1 MRNNRS
7 VLITGTSTGI
17 GKACALHL
25 DKMGFKVF
33 AGVRKDKDKDTLIN
47 EASEKLKPIILDVV
61 KEDTIVDAVNIISN
75 ETEYPLF
82 GLVNNAGIGINGVLE
97 AIPVT
102 ELRNLMEVNV
112 IGLHAVTKAFLPLL
126 RKNKGR
132 IINIG
137 SISGFIASP
146 GSSSYAASKFAVR
159 AITDSLR
166 IELKPFGM
174 FVSLIAPGA
183 IESSIWDKSR
193 EYKKELRKSAD
204 TELLD
209 AYKLFVKASDKM
221 LDSIAPIP
229 AVEVAKAVAHGLTS
243 KKPKNVYFV
252 GNDAKKVY
260 ILSKLPKCLLNLLF
274 IKSLTAIA
282 KNQ

>member
-17 GKACALHL
+17 GKACAIHL

-33 AGVRKDKDKDTLIN
+33 AGVRKDKDKDILIN
-47 EASEKLKPIILDVV
+47 EASGKLKPIILDVV

-82 GLVNNAGIGINGVLE
+82 GLVNNAGIGISGVLE
-97 AIPVT
+97 ATPVT

-137 SISGFIASP
+137 SISGFMASP
-146 GSSSYAASKFAVR
+146 GSSSYAATKFAVR
-159 AITDSLR
+159 AISDSLR
-166 IELKPFGM
+166 IELKPFDM
-174 FVSLIAPGA
+174 FVSLVAPGA
-183 IESSIWDKSR
+183 TESSIWDKSR
-193 EYKKELRKSAD
+193 AYKKKLRKSAD

-229 AVEVAKAVAHGLTS
+229 AVQVAKAVAHGLTS

-260 ILSKLPKCLLNLLF
+260 ILSKLPKRLINLLY

-282 KNQ
+282 KNK

>member
-159 AITDSLR
+159 AISDSLR

-174 FVSLIAPGA
+174 FVSLVAPGA
-183 IESSIWDKSR
+183 IESSIRDKSR
-193 EYKKELRKSAD
+193 AYKKKLRKSSD

-209 AYKLFVKASDKM
+209 AYKLFVKACNKM
-221 LDSIAPIP
+221 VNSITPIP

>member
-1 MRNNRS
+1 MRNNIS

-33 AGVRKDKDKDTLIN
+33 AGVRNVKDKEILIN
-47 EASEKLKPIILDVV
+47 EASEKLKPIIIDVV
-61 KEDTIVDAVNIISN
+61 KEDTIIEAVNIISN

-82 GLVNNAGIGINGVLE
+82 GLINNAGIGISGVLE

-102 ELRNLMEVNV
+102 ELRKVMEVNV

-137 SISGFIASP
+137 SISSFMASP

-159 AITDSLR
+159 AISDSLR

-193 EYKKELRKSAD
+193 AYKKNLSKNAD

-209 AYKLFVKASDKM
+209 VYKLFVKAGEKM
-221 LDSIAPIP
+221 IDSITPIS
-229 AVEVAKAVAHGLTS
+229 AVEVAKVVAHGLTS
-243 KKPKNVYFV
+243 KNPKNVYFV

-260 ILSKLPKCLLNLLF
+260 ILSKLPRRLLNWLY
-274 IKSLTAIA
+274 IKRITAIA